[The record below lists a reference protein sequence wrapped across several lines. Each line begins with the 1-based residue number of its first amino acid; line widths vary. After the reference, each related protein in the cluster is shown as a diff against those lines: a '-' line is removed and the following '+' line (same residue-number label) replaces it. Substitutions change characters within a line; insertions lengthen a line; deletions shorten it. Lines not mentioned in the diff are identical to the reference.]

1 MVVSLAVSQTGLSYF
16 CMWSQVNFT
25 FVPCSVYLLQAT
37 PGPQLPSSSLFQDPL
52 PPLIGGSMS
61 LAFSLV
67 SVLCSP
73 PHFVYVVPHF
83 PCLPPVLALFWI
95 GAYQQAIALLLVLS
109 CY

>member
-1 MVVSLAVSQTGLSYF
+1 
-16 CMWSQVNFT
+16 
-25 FVPCSVYLLQAT
+25 
-37 PGPQLPSSSLFQDPL
+37 
-52 PPLIGGSMS
+52 MS

-83 PCLPPVLALFWI
+83 PCLPPVLALFWM
-95 GAYQQAIALLLVLS
+95 GACQQAIALLLVLS